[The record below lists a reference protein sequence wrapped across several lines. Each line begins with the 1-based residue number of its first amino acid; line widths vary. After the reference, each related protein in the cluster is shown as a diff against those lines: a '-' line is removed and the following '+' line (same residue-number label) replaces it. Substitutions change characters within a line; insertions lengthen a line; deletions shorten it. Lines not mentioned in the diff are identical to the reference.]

1 MISERLL
8 SDRITILK
16 ANGEKFENISA
27 SVQKKIYINEVEL
40 PIEDGDTI
48 EQTLPSGVV
57 KKLLVTDVNVASGM
71 SGPDHVEISYEK
83 VR

>member
-8 SDRITILK
+8 SDRITVFK

-48 EQTLPSGVV
+48 EQVLPSGLV
-57 KKLLVTDVNVASGM
+57 KKFVITDAHVASGM

>member
-1 MISERLL
+1 MISDRLL
-8 SDRITILK
+8 TDHITIFK
-16 ANGEKFENISA
+16 ANGEKYKDINA

-48 EQTLPSGVV
+48 EQVLPSGVV
-57 KKLLVTDVNVASGM
+57 KKFIITDVRVASGS

-83 VR
+83 TI